1 MRQKGS
7 RVCRTAVISKASG
20 TLLREAADAHA
31 RMGKPVAEGGSAVNP
46 VERALRGIVRY
57 EQRQSWLGFPFGVV
71 KKVGDDK
78 GGALTTLLA

>member
-1 MRQKGS
+1 
-7 RVCRTAVISKASG
+7 
-20 TLLREAADAHA
+20 
-31 RMGKPVAEGGSAVNP
+31 MGKPVAEGGSAVNP